1 MSEKN
6 YDFDSEPGNDF
17 TYDTHGNII
26 YGKGY
31 IGAKRLPHRSI
42 GLDAMDFTD
51 KYVKIDDKIRLDFLK
66 ENNTSYSYEINLI
79 KPALE
84 EYEKDKH
91 VSPLSSKNNLIK
103 KLDKIAKKF
112 IPYIA
117 DSYQL
122 KYLLELYNILKVRNE
137 FKIKEDEMNND
148 IYPTLNDFL
157 NSEITRESI
166 KYYKKIFEKDED
178 EKNIKDN
185 IKYITQYILHR
196 ELKSKKNIKIIVE
209 QLKFTNIQNKKQIL
223 EKVIYQLKEKFI
235 DFNIYI
241 DPNETYIITD
251 WS

>member
-6 YDFDSEPGNDF
+6 YVFAFEPGNDF
-17 TYDTHGNII
+17 IYDNHGNII

-31 IGAKRLPHRSI
+31 IGAKRLPHKSS
-42 GLDAMDFTD
+42 GLDAIDFTD
-51 KYVKIDDKIRLDFLK
+51 KYVEIDDKIRLDFLK
-66 ENNTSYSYEINLI
+66 DDNISYSYEINLI

-84 EYEKDKH
+84 EYEKEKH

-103 KLDKIAKKF
+103 KLDKIAKDF
-112 IPYIA
+112 IPYIS

-122 KYLLELYNILKVRNE
+122 KYLLELYNILKARNE
-137 FKIKEDEMNND
+137 FKIKENEMNND
-148 IYPTLNDFL
+148 IYPSLNDFL
-157 NSEITRESI
+157 NSKITRESI
-166 KYYKKIFEKDED
+166 KYYKKIFEKEED

-196 ELKSKKNIKIIVE
+196 ELKSKKNIQIIVE

-223 EKVIYQLKEKFI
+223 EKVIYELKQKFI
-235 DFNIYI
+235 DFNIYM
-241 DPNETYIITD
+241 DPNETYIFID

>member
-6 YDFDSEPGNDF
+6 YVFGFEPGNDF
-17 TYDTHGNII
+17 IYDSHGNII

-31 IGAKRLPHRSI
+31 IGAKRLPHKSS
-42 GLDAMDFTD
+42 GLDAIDFTD

-66 ENNTSYSYEINLI
+66 EDNISYSYEINLI

-196 ELKSKKNIKIIVE
+196 ELKSKKNIQIIAE

-241 DPNETYIITD
+241 DPNETYIIID

>member
-6 YDFDSEPGNDF
+6 YVFAFEPGNDF
-17 TYDTHGNII
+17 IYDSHGNII

-31 IGAKRLPHRSI
+31 IGAKRLPHKSS
-42 GLDAMDFTD
+42 GLDAIDFTD
-51 KYVKIDDKIRLDFLK
+51 KYVEIDDKIRLDFLK
-66 ENNTSYSYEINLI
+66 DDNISYSYEINLI

-84 EYEKDKH
+84 EYEKEKH

-112 IPYIA
+112 IPYIS

-122 KYLLELYNILKVRNE
+122 KYLLELYNILKARNE
-137 FKIKEDEMNND
+137 FKIKENEMNND
-148 IYPTLNDFL
+148 IYPSLNDFL
-157 NSEITRESI
+157 NSKITRESI
-166 KYYKKIFEKDED
+166 KYYKKIFEKEED

-196 ELKSKKNIKIIVE
+196 ELKSKKNIQIIVE

-223 EKVIYQLKEKFI
+223 EKVIYELKQKFI
-235 DFNIYI
+235 DFNIYM
-241 DPNETYIITD
+241 DPNETYIFID

>member
-6 YDFDSEPGNDF
+6 YVFAFEPGNDF
-17 TYDTHGNII
+17 IYDNHGNII

-31 IGAKRLPHRSI
+31 IGAKRLPHKSS
-42 GLDAMDFTD
+42 GLDAIDFTD
-51 KYVKIDDKIRLDFLK
+51 KYVEIDDKIRLDFLK
-66 ENNTSYSYEINLI
+66 DDNISYSYEINLI

-112 IPYIA
+112 IPYIS

-148 IYPTLNDFL
+148 IYPSLNDFL
-157 NSEITRESI
+157 NSKITRESI
-166 KYYKKIFEKDED
+166 KYYKKIFEKEED

-235 DFNIYI
+235 DFNIYT
-241 DPNETYIITD
+241 DPNETYIFID